1 MGQYRYHMTIPGDML
16 FFLSV
21 FPAENLRSATWD
33 PKFQAVEVRSRDAPP
48 CCHLPWN
55 IFSPA
60 DLRIAQA
67 KSKPGM
73 LAMLR
78 IEGIM
83 NA

>member
-55 IFSPA
+55 ISRLLIFE
-60 DLRIAQA
+60 LRKRNQNLECWLCSELKA
-67 KSKPGM
+67 
-73 LAMLR
+73 
-78 IEGIM
+78 
-83 NA
+83 